1 MDRRFLT
8 AAAEAYACAARTAW
22 PGPALP
28 GDLTSTLQI
37 SPADPRYGARDALHP
52 TGGMAQTRITA
63 ASGTDAST
71 KKTGANA
78 LGQAPH
84 AIATARLL
92 CPWNDRG
99 ASCLAICRTTAERS
113 REMKPKMVGQR

>member
-8 AAAEAYACAARTAW
+8 AATGSFGNAGHTAW

-28 GDLTSTLQI
+28 GDLMPTLQN

-71 KKTGANA
+71 QTAGANA

-92 CPWNDRG
+92 SPRNDLG